1 MTRATDLSDAIEQSL
16 EQITPANGFAT
27 DIKAVYGFGKAKP
40 DNAPLP
46 CLVVSIGEDTID
58 GNVGKVCKRQVEY
71 KIDGVFNR
79 AASLQEL
86 QRCHHDILRSLGY
99 GDLLPSRVLNPG
111 EVIEESAEFDPD
123 TDGSNLRRVS
133 SSITIK
139 YVEKY

>member
-16 EQITPANGFAT
+16 EQITLANGFAT
-27 DIKAVYGFGKAKP
+27 DINAVYGFCKAKP

-79 AASLQEL
+79 AASLQDL
-86 QRCHHDILRSLGY
+86 QRCHHDILRALGY
-99 GDLLPSRVLNPG
+99 GDLLPSRALSPG
-111 EVIEESAEFDPD
+111 EVVEESAEFDPD

-139 YVEKY
+139 YIEKY